1 MKKSDAFAIAIAAVV
16 DTNRG
21 GGDLDVIE
29 LADVM
34 GTLCDARSTALY
46 CEQRDEE
53 AAKAKMEQEEAADH
67 VES

>member
-1 MKKSDAFAIAIAAVV
+1 MLKSDAFAIAIAAVV
-16 DTNRG
+16 DTNRNG
-21 GGDLDVIE
+21 EFLNVTE

-53 AAKAKMEQEEAADH
+53 AAKAKAEQEAADH